1 LIKPKTLKLSI
12 TDVNEA
18 LDDMG
23 INVKEAMNVKNRDAL
38 TNLSSR
44 VKKRIIGQDHAVDTV
59 VKSLVRS
66 KLGLRSKKRPMGN
79 FLFLGPTGVGKTELA
94 KVLSEEAFGSR
105 GGSLIRLDMSDFA
118 EKHNVSRLV
127 GAPPGYVGYGE
138 GGELTQKIEL
148 HPDSVVLFDEI
159 EKAHPDVL
167 NILLQ
172 IMEEGELS
180 DAKGNIFDFS
190 RAVIILTSNLGTN
203 LIQDIG
209 IGFDES
215 KIEDSKVEERLKA
228 NLKKVIKPELLNRFD
243 EVIVFRKLTLDD
255 QLKILNLLISDIDV
269 TLKRQDVYVKMPL
282 EARKLLLKKGF
293 SDEYGARALRR
304 VLERE
309 LLDKIAEILLQTKT
323 RPLNIQ
329 AVATGETLELNTKLS

>member
-1 LIKPKTLKLSI
+1 
-12 TDVNEA
+12 
-18 LDDMG
+18 
-23 INVKEAMNVKNRDAL
+23 
-38 TNLSSR
+38 
-44 VKKRIIGQDHAVDTV
+44 
-59 VKSLVRS
+59 
-66 KLGLRSKKRPMGN
+66 
-79 FLFLGPTGVGKTELA
+79 
-94 KVLSEEAFGSR
+94 
-105 GGSLIRLDMSDFA
+105 
-118 EKHNVSRLV
+118 LV

-180 DAKGNIFDFS
+180 DAKGNVFDFS

-215 KIEDSKVEERLKA
+215 KIDDSKVEERLKA

-243 EVIVFRKLTLDD
+243 EVIVFRKLSVEDL
-255 QLKILNLLISDIDV
+255 LKVLNLLISDIDV
-269 TLKRQDVYVKMPL
+269 TLKRQDVYVKVPL
-282 EARKLLLKKGF
+282 DARKLLLKKGF

-304 VLERE
+304 VLEKE
-309 LLDKIAEILLQTKT
+309 LLDKIAEILLQTKA

-329 AVATGETLELNTKLS
+329 AAASGETLILNTKLS